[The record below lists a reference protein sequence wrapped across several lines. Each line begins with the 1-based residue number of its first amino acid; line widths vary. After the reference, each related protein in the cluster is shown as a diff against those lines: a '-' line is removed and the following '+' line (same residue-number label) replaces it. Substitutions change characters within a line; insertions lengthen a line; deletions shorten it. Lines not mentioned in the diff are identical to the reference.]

1 MNSIK
6 FKINLRR
13 VFTVISIILI
23 VIFCEEVLRNFKN
36 FFTLNGTVNKYLN
49 FLFDKSDIT
58 IFGSSFVLGY
68 TFAAFLITI
77 FASLVYSIVKMYRH
91 ELKLEYYIFWYMIY
105 IVYAS
110 VGLFIFINYF
120 PNDKISDITYSTYY
134 FLGLILIN
142 IIYDIVQFI
151 TKSVISYFNLKIFIY
166 FIYSTLTKIIG
177 YLVGL
182 ILVISFVNGVNAN
195 ANMNQ
200 LFINNTFV
208 EKINNLFFVQS
219 IRSALLFFVLIFVS
233 LILISGNWLY
243 YYYLNKE
250 RKILSQTFFSVV
262 ICFLALFAS
271 NIIYTIYMLITQKV
285 STGFI
290 NIDSTR
296 HWTYIIFGVILLIWL
311 LTNIVLFWKVNS
323 YRQNKSLFTFMMYL
337 TTLIFVGS
345 TIIFRIYEK
354 ERFSAIT
361 SLVISSI
368 LCFINT
374 SNWIFMRK
382 KLNYRHSLF
391 VIISSILL
399 SGSLLVSSVD
409 ILLVNHQNTS
419 ISFIPSPYTIPDYL
433 LMCVVGTSLIF
444 STYQII
450 NWLVLIIRLLRFK
463 KKGISYE

>member
-1 MNSIK
+1 MNIRK
-6 FKINLRR
+6 IKINLRS
-13 VFTVISIILI
+13 VFLVISLVLI
-23 VIFCEEVLRNFKN
+23 VILCEEVLRNFKN

-91 ELKLEYYIFWYMIY
+91 ELKLEYYIPWYLIY
-105 IVYAS
+105 IAYAS
-110 VGLFIFINYF
+110 VGLFVFINYF

-142 IIYDIVQFI
+142 IIYDVVQFI
-151 TKSVISYFNLKIFIY
+151 TKSVISYFSSKIFMY
-166 FIYSTLTKIIG
+166 FIYSTITKIIG
-177 YLVGL
+177 YIIGL
-182 ILVISFVNGVNAN
+182 ALVISFVNGVNSN

-219 IRSALLFFVLIFVS
+219 IKSALLFFILIFTC
-233 LILISGNWLY
+233 LILVSGNWLY

-250 RKILSQTFFSVV
+250 RKIVSQTFFNVV
-262 ICFLALFAS
+262 ICFLGLFVS
-271 NIIYTIYMLITQKV
+271 NIIYLIYMLISQKV

-296 HWTYIIFGVILLIWL
+296 HWTYIVFAVILLIWL
-311 LTNIVLFWKVNS
+311 LTNSILFWKVNS
-323 YRQNKSLFTFMMYL
+323 YRQNKSLFTFIMYF
-337 TTLIFVGS
+337 TILIFVGS

-361 SLVISSI
+361 SLVIGSI
-368 LCFINT
+368 LCFINIT
-374 SNWIFMRK
+374 NWIFMRK
-382 KLNYRHSLF
+382 KLNYRHSIF
-391 VIISSILL
+391 VIVSSILL

-433 LMCVVGTSLIF
+433 LMCVAGVSLIF

-450 NWLVLIIRLLRFK
+450 NWLVLIIRLLKFK